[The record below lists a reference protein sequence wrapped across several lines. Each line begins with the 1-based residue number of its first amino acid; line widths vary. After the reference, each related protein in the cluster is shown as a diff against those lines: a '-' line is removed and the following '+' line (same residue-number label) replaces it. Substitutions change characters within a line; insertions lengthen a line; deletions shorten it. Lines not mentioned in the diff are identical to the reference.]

1 MKNSIYLIK
10 RILHQTKMMC
20 HVTEILSHTLRLE
33 RVMCYNVPAVFSPQA
48 CGVLSLSHRAGE
60 RTYLLKI
67 SDEFEIF
74 SR

>member
-33 RVMCYNVPAVFSPQA
+33 RVMCYNVPAVFSIMKFLI
-48 CGVLSLSHRAGE
+48 VSLSS
-60 RTYLLKI
+60 KI
-67 SDEFEIF
+67 
-74 SR
+74 

>member
-10 RILHQTKMMC
+10 RILHQTKMIC

-60 RTYLLKI
+60 QTYLLKI
-67 SDEFEIF
+67 SDEFE
-74 SR
+74 SL